1 MEERH
6 FSRHLFNSTICKPL
20 KKQVKMRYFV
30 FFNGF
35 LLEDI
40 GKKPIFAPKVFL
52 PFNIDCEDW
61 F

>member
-1 MEERH
+1 MWV
-6 FSRHLFNSTICKPL
+6 
-20 KKQVKMRYFV
+20 KKQAKTRCFV

-40 GKKPIFAPKVFL
+40 GKKPFLHQKFFL
-52 PFNIDCEDW
+52 PFNIDCEDC

>member
-1 MEERH
+1 M
-6 FSRHLFNSTICKPL
+6 
-20 KKQVKMRYFV
+20 QVTTKRFV
-30 FFNGF
+30 FFNRF

-52 PFNIDCEDW
+52 PFNIDSEDW

>member
-1 MEERH
+1 M
-6 FSRHLFNSTICKPL
+6 
-20 KKQVKMRYFV
+20 QVKTMCLF

-35 LLEDI
+35 LLEYI
-40 GKKPIFAPKVFL
+40 CEKPIFAPKVFL

>member
-1 MEERH
+1 M
-6 FSRHLFNSTICKPL
+6 SC
-20 KKQVKMRYFV
+20 FV

-52 PFNIDCEDW
+52 PFNIDCEDR